1 MDKEKMEKE
10 GWQLGSI
17 SSGTH
22 LKRWLE
28 EYKEM
33 GFEVYLEPI
42 DLTKES
48 KEDLACAECSV
59 CFDNEGE
66 SPYRLY
72 IKSPGSSPG
81 R

>member
-1 MDKEKMEKE
+1 MEKEKMEKE

-17 SSGTH
+17 SSGEH

-42 DLTKES
+42 DLSKENP
-48 KEDLACAECSV
+48 EDLACAECSV
-59 CFDNEGE
+59 CFDDEGQQ
-66 SPYRLY
+66 PYRIY
-72 IKSPGSSPG
+72 IKSIESVAE
-81 R
+81 